1 MRITRGI
8 DVSVY
13 QGGIDWE
20 RVKAA
25 GVDFAI
31 IKAGQGHSVS
41 SSAYLFEDRYFEI
54 NLKEAHRVGIKCG
67 VYYYVTATTLDEAKT
82 EAEHFLRLIK
92 PHRDKITLWAVADV
106 EDVSPAKY
114 CGLVGKRELTNI
126 VLEFCRVVKG
136 GGFMPMLYTNRNY
149 LKNKLDYER
158 LRSIPLWRAHW
169 LSGEVTPDDLPNDY
183 RENMK
188 IWQWGAE
195 RVDGIRGDVDA
206 NYGYFSDADI
216 KKGKA
221 KARGGLSLARL
232 MSKPGLSKR

>member
-1 MRITRGI
+1 MKVTRGI

-13 QGGIDWE
+13 QGRIDWE

-25 GVDFAI
+25 GIDFAI

-41 SSAYLFEDRYFEI
+41 SSAYLFEDRYFEL
-54 NLKEAHRVGIKCG
+54 NLREAHRVGIACG
-67 VYYYVTATTLDEAKT
+67 VYYYVTATTVDEARV

-92 PHRDKITLWAVADV
+92 PHKDKITLWAVADV

-114 CGLVGKRELTNI
+114 CGLVGRETLTEV

-136 GGFMPMLYTNRNY
+136 GGFVPMLYTNRTY
-149 LKNKLDYER
+149 LKNKLDASL
-158 LRSIPLWRAHW
+158 LRGIPLWRAHW
-169 LSGEVTPDDLPNDY
+169 LSGEVTPDNVPSDY
-183 RENMK
+183 REDMK

-206 NYGYFSDADI
+206 NFGYFTDADI

-221 KARGGLSLARL
+221 KVRGGLTLARL
-232 MSKPGLSKR
+232 MSKLGMSKR